1 MALSEI
7 GPALLL
13 LAAAAVTW
21 LVCGRGKQWAGPSS
35 KTANRA
41 QPRLLP
47 VPVTQ
52 PNRRPRDGAS
62 GRRPA
67 GWR

>member
-7 GPALLL
+7 CLALLL
-13 LAAAAVTW
+13 LSAAVIW
-21 LVCGRGKQWAGPSS
+21 LLCGPARKWAGPYN
-35 KTANRA
+35 KTAIRPE
-41 QPRLLP
+41 PRLLP

-52 PNRRPRDGAS
+52 PNRRPGDAAS

-67 GWR
+67 CPR